1 MNRFLLLALTAVA
14 LVGCQCQSPR
24 NKFISTPRN
33 KYISRCASKEG
44 MEFFNL
50 TRNEWKK
57 LCTCQY
63 ELMMEE
69 DTTPIN
75 AAIEC
80 RKKLKVGVFK
90 E

>member
-14 LVGCQCQSPR
+14 LVGCQLPR

-33 KYISRCASKEG
+33 KYISRCASPEG

-63 ELMMEE
+63 ELMMEG

-75 AAIEC
+75 AGIQC
-80 RKKLKVGVFK
+80 RKKLKISVFK